1 MDKETVN
8 KHYRDLVP
16 MLRNPVAEYHFSNVS
31 RQLENDRSWLP
42 TGSLPEGLYVSTKLP
57 DVDVMFFGLSGK
69 VKLTQASLDH
79 LPGKEGFLWLIVNN
93 PNEIRFLKE
102 QYGVDVVF
110 VARNS
115 KGQENT
121 YVKPSKLWRS
131 GKLQAGASNAL
142 NRRKDADW
150 SIETNIAG
158 PTYPVEA
165 SVGPNTSI
173 KLAVS
178 RKIEVDLVFS
188 LEVSG
193 WPLPAEPWKT
203 RRREW
208 PNREVVQRIVQEGHH
223 VVAKPSPGGNPDTEW
238 RISFSKAELTLS
250 KNMTQTQKNCYKFLK
265 VIAAEEFSNPKIV
278 CSYYL
283 KTTLLWALEK
293 LPSDYWSD
301 SKIGERVLGLLD
313 DLLGYLTSKNL
324 PNYFIPEMNL
334 LEGLSEGDCQ
344 KARDEVSRVLQ
355 NPMSFPGRPW
365 VFLICNGLG
374 FKFQDDIADYFLD
387 PINKLEAWKVFT
399 YTIWISYLIK
409 VRAKEQISLVQ
420 KKLEEEPSLA
430 KFAECLH
437 NFTPKNKAGK
447 VKPVREYLAMER
459 NQAIEHY
466 KSAVGF
472 VNERDFDL
480 VMGSNKFLKDLEKG
494 GF

>member
-8 KHYRDLVP
+8 KHYEELVP
-16 MLRNPVAEYHFSNVS
+16 MLRNPVAEYHFNNVS

-57 DVDVMFFGLSGK
+57 DVDTMYFGLSGK
-69 VKLTQASLDH
+69 VKLTQANLDH
-79 LPGKEGFLWLIVNN
+79 LPGKQGFLWLIVNN
-93 PNEIRFLKE
+93 PDEIRFLKE
-102 QYGVDVVF
+102 TYGEDVVF
-110 VARNS
+110 VSRNS
-115 KGQENT
+115 KGQEYT

-131 GKLQAGASNAL
+131 GKLQAGADTVNT
-142 NRRKDADW
+142 RKDANW
-150 SIETNIAG
+150 NVETSIAG

-178 RKIEVDLVFS
+178 RKVEVDLVFA

-203 RRREW
+203 RRRQW
-208 PNREVVQRIVQEGHH
+208 PNREVVQRIVREGHH
-223 VVAKPSPGGNPDTEW
+223 VVPKPSPGGNPDTEW
-238 RISFSKAELTLS
+238 RISFSKAELILS
-250 KNMTQTQKNCYKFLK
+250 KNMTQTQKNSYKFLK
-265 VIAAEEFSNPKIV
+265 VIATEEFSNPKIL
-278 CSYYL
+278 CSYHL
-283 KTTLLWALEK
+283 KTTFLWALEK

-313 DLLGYLTSKNL
+313 DLLGYLTSRKL

-334 LEGLSEGDCQ
+334 LEGLSEREYQ
-344 KARDEVSRVLQ
+344 KARDQVSRVCQ
-355 NPMSFPGRPW
+355 NPLSFPGRPW
-365 VFLICNGLG
+365 VFLIYNGLG

-387 PINKLEAWKVFT
+387 PANKLEAWKVST

-409 VRAKEQISLVQ
+409 VRAGEQIRSVQ
-420 KKLEEEPSLA
+420 KKLEEEPALA
-430 KFAECLH
+430 KFAECLN
-437 NFTPKNKAGK
+437 NFTPKNKRGK

-459 NQAIEHY
+459 NQAIKHY
-466 KSAVGF
+466 KSAVGD
-472 VNERDFDL
+472 VNQRDFDL
-480 VMGSNKFLKDLEKG
+480 VMGSNKFLKDLERG

>member
-8 KHYRDLVP
+8 KHYEDLVP
-16 MLRNPVAEYHFSNVS
+16 MLRNPVAEYHFNNIS

-57 DVDVMFFGLSGK
+57 DVDTMYFGLSGK
-69 VKLTQASLDH
+69 VKLTQENLDH
-79 LPGKEGFLWLIVNN
+79 LPGKQGFLWLIVNN

-110 VARNS
+110 EARNS
-115 KGQENT
+115 KGEEYT

-131 GKLQAGASNAL
+131 GKLQAGADAL
-142 NRRKDADW
+142 NTRRDANW
-150 SIETNIAG
+150 NVETNIAG

-178 RKIEVDLVFS
+178 RKLEVDLVFA

-203 RRREW
+203 RRRQW
-208 PNREVVQRIVQEGHH
+208 PNREVVERIVQKGHH
-223 VVAKPSPGGNPDTEW
+223 VVPKPSPGGNPDTEW

-250 KNMTQTQKNCYKFLK
+250 KNMTQTQKNSYKFLK
-265 VIAAEEFSNPKIV
+265 VIAAEEFSNPKIL
-278 CSYYL
+278 CSYHL

-313 DLLGYLTSKNL
+313 DLLGYLTSRKL

-344 KARDEVSRVLQ
+344 NAKDQVARVCQ
-355 NPMSFPGRPW
+355 NPISFPGRPW
-365 VFLICNGLG
+365 VFLMYKGLG
-374 FKFQDDIADYFLD
+374 FKFQDDIAYYFLD

-409 VRAKEQISLVQ
+409 VRAGEQIGLVQ
-420 KKLEEEPSLA
+420 KKLEEEPTLA
-430 KFAECLH
+430 KFAECLK
-437 NFTPKNKAGK
+437 NFTPKDKAGK
-447 VKPVREYLAMER
+447 VKRVREYLAMER

-466 KSAVGF
+466 KRAVGY
-472 VNERDFDL
+472 VNQRDFDL
-480 VMGSNKFLKDLEKG
+480 VMGSNKFLKDLEMG